1 MRLQGKIFAGDRVKK
16 RAIEPLILK
25 ENATFTKS
33 LDLALVKLCH
43 SLDLPNLI
51 WLSKNTREFSRY
63 RQTIFSDEQFSEPT
77 DFTQFQIKLIEDE

>member
-16 RAIEPLILK
+16 SAIEPLILK